1 MTKLPN
7 KWTPIL
13 MKIPESGMGY
23 SNVRVVL
30 KDGTIHECTAVNCQY
45 LSGDIAFP
53 LDQIENIL
61 TLRI

>member
-23 SNVRVVL
+23 KRVSILLKNGTVYKATVL
-30 KDGTIHECTAVNCQY
+30 NCEH
-45 LSGDIAFP
+45 LLEDVTFP

-61 TLRI
+61 TLQI